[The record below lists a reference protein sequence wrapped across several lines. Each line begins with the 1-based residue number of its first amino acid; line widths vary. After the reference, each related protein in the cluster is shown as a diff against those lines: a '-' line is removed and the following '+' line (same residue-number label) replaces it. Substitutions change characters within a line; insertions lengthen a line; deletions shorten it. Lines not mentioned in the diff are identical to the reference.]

1 MNPAPDGAGLPHYS
15 RRMTQ
20 TPDHTTVQPS
30 VQTPVKVYSTGWCP
44 ECRVAKMALDKKG
57 IAYEDINIEEH
68 PEAADYVMSINGG
81 KRSVPTLQYGG
92 VAASLSGF
100 SMPKLND
107 FLGKAGL
114 I

>member
-1 MNPAPDGAGLPHYS
+1 MSLGPDAGGLPHYS
-15 RRMTQ
+15 RHMTQ
-20 TPDHTTVQPS
+20 TPDQTPVQPS
-30 VQTPVKVYSTGWCP
+30 AQTPVKVYSTSWCP

-81 KRSVPTLQYGG
+81 KRSVPTLQYGE

-100 SMPKLND
+100 SMSKLND

-114 I
+114 V